1 MKALKMV
8 ALVGGVAIATLTG
21 AMVATNPKSP
31 NYEEFASQQ
40 LVEYLQENVCD
51 KTNQT
56 LGNILQ
62 QSCDNFLQ
70 EARPQLQ
77 TIIAQR
83 TERQNYI
90 LFSIYRTNLSVAAF
104 LPAYEFETLG
114 VFSNFHILKAEE
126 TSAP

>member
-8 ALVGGVAIATLTG
+8 ALVGGVAIATIAG
-21 AMVATNPKSP
+21 AMVATNPKSSS
-31 NYEEFASQQ
+31 YEDFASQQ

-51 KTNQT
+51 KANQNF
-56 LGNILQ
+56 GNILQ

-70 EARPQLQ
+70 DARPQLENL
-77 TIIAQR
+77 IAQR
-83 TERQNYI
+83 TERQDYI

-114 VFSNFHILKAEE
+114 VFSHFHILKAEE
-126 TSAP
+126 RSAM